1 MFEPNYNDLKGFP
14 GSSDGKESACHAGE
28 LGSIPGSG
36 RSPGGGNGNPLQYSC
51 LGKSCGH
58 RSLVGYGPRGHKESD
73 RAGHTH
79 TVISGSSFVL
89 FFRLLRTARGI
100 LVPQPGIETV
110 PPQKG
115 PLCPSFKL
123 VNFIGD

>member
-1 MFEPNYNDLKGFP
+1 M
-14 GSSDGKESACHAGE
+14 
-28 LGSIPGSG
+28 
-36 RSPGGGNGNPLQYSC
+36 
-51 LGKSCGH
+51 
-58 RSLVGYGPRGHKESD
+58 GYGPRGHKESD